1 MDKNEKPLT
10 LTDLGRF
17 TEEVLLPAVERIF
30 DEKFEEKFEE
40 KFDQKIGGLRKEI
53 NEHFEIVDEHLE
65 IIDERLESIEN
76 MNGRHYKDIDN
87 VERRTTLLETR
98 VDKLEIVRE

>member
-1 MDKNEKPLT
+1 MEKNEKPLT
-10 LTDLGRF
+10 LADLGRF

-40 KFDQKIGGLRKEI
+40 KISGLRKEM

-65 IIDERLESIEN
+65 IIDERLEFIEN

-87 VERRTTLLETR
+87 VQNRTTLLETR
-98 VDKLEIVRE
+98 VDKLETVRG